1 MNWNEI
7 YILLHFKIVD
17 VLAMDLD
24 KHFSRFVAKT
34 LIILEQREYIAT
46 DNERLSQ
53 MDK

>member
-7 YILLHFKIVD
+7 YILLRFKIVD

-24 KHFSRFVAKT
+24 KHLFRFVAKT
-34 LIILEQREYIAT
+34 LIILRQREYIAI